1 MKRFFKTLPLIL
13 MLIAVFCG
21 CESVSGQPYNENL
34 LKNASFE
41 ITENGKCTDWVLDR
55 YDTAQSSSGCGS
67 TEFINAPDGKNV
79 LAVINGGFN
88 DSRFVQEVE
97 LEPNTYYKLSA
108 RIKTDGTENYSVESG
123 ANISFLK
130 TYCRS
135 EFISGYSDWTEVV
148 LYGKT
153 GKKVKSATVALR
165 LGYYSS
171 DCSGSAYFD
180 DVKLEKVKEVPDN
193 ADVGDISEFTFSSSA
208 SSESKDDGK
217 IKLSVVLRGILY
229 FGILA
234 PALFFAFK
242 NSKHFTP
249 SVAYIII
256 AICFCI
262 RVMASV
268 TYTGFGVDINCF
280 SAWAQKMASSGPLTF
295 YSDGYF
301 CDYPPLY
308 MLVLGLISLISPVNL
323 NSGIGLT
330 FLKMPA
336 MLCDIITAVLIVK
349 KAKKYAGENIASVLG
364 ILYAL
369 LPTVILNS
377 AVWGQVDSILALF
390 MFLTF
395 ILIDEDKFGLSVAV
409 YAIGLLLK
417 PQAVLFG
424 PVMLFAAA
432 REFAQIGNDFKENRA
447 SLAKKRLVFGF
458 GSLFISALIFVLLSL
473 LMQNGQSAS
482 WLWDKYMNTIS
493 SYDYA
498 TLSSFG
504 LMGLLGGQWI
514 PSDTIYLFGISY
526 GTLGTVL
533 TLLVLLSSV
542 AFYILAVKNQ
552 GNIISAKHFYLLAAY
567 TVAGVVTVSTRTHE
581 RYMFPVILMLIASF
595 FCFKDMRMLYLSI
608 GYAFVNF
615 VNTATVLYV
624 YEECGVY
631 MSAKE
636 PIMLIFSAVTVI
648 LFILLTLVTADT
660 VLGKTKKEFFMNNG
674 FFTVNGHFSEN
685 TANGET
691 AECGKNAEKPVTKYD
706 KPLKKLFARK
716 SFKLPK
722 VTLKD
727 ILICGLITAI
737 YACVAFTD
745 LGDTKAP
752 QTLWLTSSNESYIL
766 CDLGEEKNIDSVA
779 INASSSGKVKIYT
792 SQNGTDFDLAGETE
806 HSYYADGEW
815 VNSELVSS
823 SARYVKFVPQK
834 STVLNEAVLL
844 SNGETVTPVNVT
856 SHTNPIDGSNGDG
869 NRLFDAQS
877 SYGVRYKT
885 PETFAS
891 LSGEYTFTLE
901 EGAVLGGIYGYSASD
916 WGGTLEF
923 ANSSGNT
930 VAYLDIYGTS
940 WCSAEVFDGIDS
952 ENNIY
957 TVRINES
964 ISGEDSLNAGEIVFT
979 DTDGKII
986 NIVSATGENV
996 EKVFDER
1003 ETFAEYSAVKEA
1015 SDTGESFVISS
1026 ASDWVIADFGE
1037 VKQVNRGYFYTSVCS
1052 GSFDVYFSKD
1062 GENWTVA
1069 EKHTVDAGDL
1079 YYWHGLPSD
1088 GGTYTDLNTRFVA
1101 VCTSI
1106 TDMRILEMGFFENS
1120 DDTSVIEIKNIT
1132 SSSSGEKGG
1141 GNIFDE
1147 QSLVPTRPSY
1157 MNSMYFDE
1165 IYHARTAYENLNG
1178 LNIYEWTHPPLGK
1191 DIMSLSIQIFGMT
1204 PFGWRFA
1211 GTLAGVLMVPAMYF
1225 VGLLMFRK
1233 RTWASLLAVIMS
1245 LDGMHFVQTRLATID
1260 SYGVLFIILMFLFM
1274 YWYYSISFYDMP
1286 LTKTFLPLGLCGLA
1300 FGLGAAS
1307 KWICLYAGAGLAVIF
1322 FITLARR
1329 YREYRLAKS
1338 AVYNAEGEE
1347 KKYLQHIIRTF
1358 PLYTAETVLFCIG
1371 AFIIVPLIIYCAS
1384 YFPYFNAEGETRAWY
1399 EIIIDN
1405 QFDMFNYHSKLQ
1417 ATHPFQSDWYTWP
1430 IIYRPIY
1437 YYAGKELPDASTV
1450 ECISSFGNPVIWY
1463 MGLVSTI
1470 FGFVVLLRRL
1480 LDNKK
1485 VTVKDFGTNKF
1496 ERLFSSGDEDL
1507 ADVTERDTRLLIFL
1521 ALGVACNLLPWVG
1534 ISRCIFIYHYFATV
1548 PFIMIFTVYTLRNI
1562 CRKNKKLGIALT
1574 VLFILCA
1581 LVLFIMFKPI
1591 WTGTAVSKEYVR
1603 TYLRWFDSWVFGV

>member
-1 MKRFFKTLPLIL
+1 MKRFFKTVPLFLIL
-13 MLIAVFCG
+13 ISVFCSCKG
-21 CESVSGQPYNENL
+21 TSDQPYNENL

-41 ITENGKCTDWVLDR
+41 ITEDGKCTDWVLDR
-55 YDTAQSSSGCGS
+55 YDTAQSSEGCGG
-67 TEFINAPDGKNV
+67 TEFVNAPDGKNV
-79 LAVINGGFN
+79 LAVTNTGFN
-88 DSRFVQEVE
+88 DSRFIQEVE

-108 RIKTDGTENYSVESG
+108 KIKTDGTEIYSAESG

-135 EFISGYSDWTEVV
+135 EFITGYSDWTEVV

-180 DVKLEKVKEVPDN
+180 DVKLEKVKNVPDN
-193 ADVGDISEFTFSSSA
+193 VDVGDISEFTFSSSA
-208 SSESKDDGK
+208 SNGSKSDGN

-229 FGILA
+229 FAVLA
-234 PALFFAFK
+234 FALSFALK
-242 NSKHFTP
+242 RAKHFTP

-256 AICFCI
+256 GICFCI
-262 RVMASV
+262 RVIASV
-268 TYTGFGVDINCF
+268 MYTGFGVDINCF
-280 SAWAQKMASSGPLTF
+280 SAWGAKMASSGPLTF

-308 MLVLGLISLISPVNL
+308 MLVLGLVSLISPVNL
-323 NSGIGLT
+323 NSGIGLM

-349 KAKKYAGENIASVLG
+349 KAKKYVGENIASILG

-395 ILIDEDKFGLSVAV
+395 ILIGEDKFGLSVAV

-447 SLAKKRLVFGF
+447 SLATKRLCSGF
-458 GSLFISALIFVLLSL
+458 GSLLVSALIFVIMSV

-504 LMGLLGGQWI
+504 LMGLLGGQWV
-514 PSDTIYLFGISY
+514 PSDTVCFFGISY

-542 AFYILAVKNQ
+542 VFYILTVKKQ
-552 GNIISAKHFYLLAAY
+552 GSIIPAKYFYLLSAY
-567 TVAGVVTVSTRTHE
+567 TVAGIVTVSTRTHE
-581 RYMFPVILMLIASF
+581 RYMFPVIIMLIASF
-595 FCFKDMRMLYLSI
+595 FCFKDKRMLYLSI

-636 PIMLIFSAVTVI
+636 PIMLIFSAITVI
-648 LFILLTLVTADT
+648 LFVLLTLVTADT
-660 VLGKTKKEFFMNNG
+660 VLDNPITEVFMNA
-674 FFTVNGHFSEN
+674 VSFSEN
-685 TANGET
+685 RQNFKNTD
-691 AECGKNAEKPVTKYD
+691 NAENTESPVTRSE
-706 KPLKKLFARK
+706 KPLKKLFARR

-752 QTLWLTSSNESYIL
+752 QTLWLTSASENYVL

-779 INASSSGKVKIYT
+779 INASSSGKIKIYT
-792 SQNGTDFDLAGETE
+792 SQDGTDFNLAGETV
-806 HSYYADGEW
+806 HSYYADSEW
-815 VNSELVSS
+815 VNCNFDSS
-823 SARYVKFVPQK
+823 SAKYVKFVPQK
-834 STVLNEAVLL
+834 SIVINETVLL
-844 SNGETVTPVNVT
+844 SKGEVITPETVTSN
-856 SHTNPIDGSNGDG
+856 TNPVDGSNGDG

-877 SYGVRYKT
+877 SYGIQYKK

-901 EGAVLGGIYGYSASD
+901 EGSVLGGIYGYSDSSL
-916 WGGTLEF
+916 GGTLEF
-923 ANSSGNT
+923 ANPLGET

-940 WCSAEVFDGIDS
+940 WCSAEVFDDVNLES
-952 ENNIY
+952 NVY

-964 ISGEDSLNAGEIVFT
+964 ISGEDSLSAGEIVFT

-986 NIVSATGENV
+986 NVISATGANIEQV
-996 EKVFDER
+996 LDEQ
-1003 ETFAEYSAVKEA
+1003 ETFTEYSSVKEDF
-1015 SDTGESFVISS
+1015 DTGESFIVSDS
-1026 ASDWVIADFGE
+1026 ADWVIADFGE
-1037 VKQVNRGYFYTSVCS
+1037 IKHVNRGYFYTSVCS
-1052 GSFDVYFSKD
+1052 GSFEVYFSKD
-1062 GENWTVA
+1062 GENWSVA
-1069 EKHTVDAGDL
+1069 ENHTVDAGDL

-1088 GGTYTDLNTRFVA
+1088 GGTYADLNTRYVA

-1106 TDMRILEMGFFENS
+1106 PDMRIIEMGFFENS
-1120 DDTSVIEIKNIT
+1120 DDTSVIEIKNVT
-1132 SSSSGEKGG
+1132 SSSSGKNGG

-1191 DIMSLSIQIFGMT
+1191 DIMSLSIRIFGMT

-1286 LTKTFLPLGLCGLA
+1286 IWKTFLPLGLCGLA

-1329 YREYRLAKS
+1329 YSEYRLAKS
-1338 AVYNAEGEE
+1338 AVYSAEGEE
-1347 KKYLQHIIRTF
+1347 RKYLQHIIRTF

-1371 AFIIVPLIIYCAS
+1371 AFIIVPAVIYCVS
-1384 YFPYFNAEGETRAWY
+1384 YFPYFNVEGETRAWY
-1399 EIIIDN
+1399 EIIIAN
-1405 QFDMFNYHSKLQ
+1405 QRDMFNYHSKLQ

-1437 YYAGKELPDASTV
+1437 YYAGKELPDATTV

-1463 MGLVSTI
+1463 MGLVSTV

-1480 LDNKK
+1480 LGNK
-1485 VTVKDFGTNKF
+1485 TVKIKDFGANKF
-1496 ERLFSSGDEDL
+1496 ERLFSSGDKDL
-1507 ADVTERDTRLLIFL
+1507 ADIGERDTRLLIFL

-1548 PFIMIFTVYTLRNI
+1548 PFIMMFTVYTLRNI
-1562 CRKNKKLGIALT
+1562 CRKNKKLGVALT